1 LYLITGMYSMH
12 VNYAIE
18 LIEKYNET
26 FMRSYEI
33 LMTVY
38 KNEKHGFFDPGY
50 LEKLVTCKNV
60 QQ

>member
-1 LYLITGMYSMH
+1 MYSMH

-26 FMRSYEI
+26 FMKSYEI
-33 LMTVY
+33 LMKVY
-38 KNEKHGFFDPGY
+38 KDEKHSFFDPGY
-50 LEKLVTCKNV
+50 LESLVTCKNV